1 MENKNNMKTKLEV
14 NLEIKVVIDH
24 SWPNENFIER
34 L

>member
-1 MENKNNMKTKLEV
+1 MENKNNMKTK
-14 NLEIKVVIDH
+14 LEIKVVIDH